1 MRKKLTH
8 GVTRKGTRGIPPCVT
23 QEELKSKKAY
33 IKTRGTP
40 KEAVLES
47 DTKCTNPIEAIMY
60 NTNPAHYI
68 HIVSEELKCVIK
80 EKE

>member
-33 IKTRGTP
+33 IETRGTS
-40 KEAVLES
+40 KEAVTEGY
-47 DTKCTNPIEAIMY
+47 TKCTNLIEASIY
-60 NTNPAHYI
+60 DTTPIHYI
-68 HIVSEELKCVIK
+68 SMVSEDLKWILK
-80 EKE
+80 

>member
-33 IKTRGTP
+33 IETRGTA
-40 KEAVLES
+40 KEVVMEGNP
-47 DTKCTNPIEAIMY
+47 KCTNLIEASMY
-60 NTNPAHYI
+60 DTKHVHYI
-68 HIVSEELKCVIK
+68 GMVS
-80 EKE
+80 